1 MEFINQVT
9 EILVYMGDNWSYLLE
24 LTIDHI
30 LMVVYGVLLALAVG
44 VPLGMICARNEKLA
58 PVILSAANIIQIIPS
73 LALLAILMLYFGLGF
88 TTVVVGLFFYSLLP
102 IIRNTYVGLKEV
114 DEHVL
119 EAGKGIGM
127 TGLQL
132 LSKIQLPLSLPF
144 IMAGLRVAAVIAVGV
159 ASIAPYIGGDGLGR
173 EIVSGINGRDNIKIY
188 AGTVPAALLAIIAD
202 LILGITEK
210 KVKKKTT
217 QP

>member
-1 MEFINQVT
+1 MEFINQIVD
-9 EILVYMGDNWSYLLE
+9 IFVYMGNNWGHLVE

-30 LMVVYGVLLALAVG
+30 LMVVYGMVLAVLVG
-44 VPLGMICARNEKLA
+44 VPLGIVCAKKEKLA
-58 PVILSAANIIQIIPS
+58 PLILSVANIIQIIPS

-88 TTVVVGLFFYSLLP
+88 TTVVVGLFLYSLLP

-119 EAGKGIGM
+119 EAGTGVGM
-127 TGLQL
+127 TPMQL
-132 LSKIQLPLSLPF
+132 LTKIQLPLSLPF
-144 IMAGLRVAAVIAVGV
+144 VMAGLRVAAVIAVGV

-188 AGTVPAALLAIIAD
+188 AGAIPAALLAIIAD
-202 LILGITEK
+202 LVLGKMERRM
-210 KVKKKTT
+210 KKKMS
-217 QP
+217 

>member
-1 MEFINQVT
+1 MEFFDQIVDLL
-9 EILVYMGDNWSYLLE
+9 IYMGNNWDHLLE
-24 LTIDHI
+24 LTFEHI
-30 LMVVYGVLLALAVG
+30 LMVVYGMLMAIVVG
-44 VPLGMICARNEKLA
+44 VPLGILCAKNERLA
-58 PVILSAANIIQIIPS
+58 PVILSVANIIQIIPS

-119 EAGKGIGM
+119 EAGTGVGM
-127 TGLQL
+127 TPMQL
-132 LSKIQLPLSLPF
+132 LTKIQLPLSLPF

-173 EIVSGINGRDNIKIY
+173 EIVSGINSRDNIKIY
-188 AGTVPAALLAIIAD
+188 AGAIPAALLAIIAD
-202 LILGITEK
+202 LILGKTEK
-210 KVKKKTT
+210 RMRKKTS
-217 QP
+217 